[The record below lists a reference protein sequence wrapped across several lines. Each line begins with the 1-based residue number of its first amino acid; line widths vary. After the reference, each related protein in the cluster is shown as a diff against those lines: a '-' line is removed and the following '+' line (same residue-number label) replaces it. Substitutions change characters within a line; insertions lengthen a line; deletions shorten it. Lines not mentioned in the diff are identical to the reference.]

1 MPRLFLTTFFFLSVY
16 FAQSQFL
23 FSKALSE
30 SDEKQSFY
38 VIEGRYQGG
47 GKELCMALG
56 QENAR
61 LVAIALDVALGLFG
75 MHRMYLGTDIQ
86 VPIFYTLTVGGG
98 CILWLVDLGLL
109 IFSKDIEKYK
119 NNPHVFM
126 WLDKKD

>member
-1 MPRLFLTTFFFLSVY
+1 
-16 FAQSQFL
+16 
-23 FSKALSE
+23 
-30 SDEKQSFY
+30 
-38 VIEGRYQGG
+38 
-47 GKELCMALG
+47 MALG